1 MRLPK
6 IATRTPTARTDRA
19 ERSNQPR
26 AGSRRPVLFSEV
38 GTSGPL
44 VRRAGFVGAGRR
56 RHISCRGA
64 IPGAGRFFL
73 CRSRATIS
81 AKLSPVPDRTI
92 LRRAVFLAGPTSVG
106 KSEVALALAQKHHG
120 EIVCADAFQLYR
132 EFSMLS
138 AQPSVQEQALVP
150 HHLFGTIPCTDTMDA
165 ARFADLA
172 LAAIENIIARGRTP
186 FIVGGSGLYL
196 QALTTG
202 LPPLPAIDP
211 VIRDEVRGMTLD
223 ALLAR
228 LREIDP
234 ASLTAIDTRNPRRVA
249 RRLELSLQ
257 TGQPASAIL
266 TEPPAPEGLRGAVLV
281 RDRDELNT
289 RIAAAVE
296 QRLAR
301 GAIDEVRATRA
312 TASATA
318 RQILGWREITA
329 HLDGVLTLSA
339 CRERLAIATRQYAKR
354 QLTWFR
360 AKSTFA
366 PENLT
371 TVTPDYLDRL
381 ADQWGLS

>member
-1 MRLPK
+1 M
-6 IATRTPTARTDRA
+6 
-19 ERSNQPR
+19 
-26 AGSRRPVLFSEV
+26 
-38 GTSGPL
+38 
-44 VRRAGFVGAGRR
+44 
-56 RHISCRGA
+56 
-64 IPGAGRFFL
+64 
-73 CRSRATIS
+73 
-81 AKLSPVPDRTI
+81 PDRSI

-106 KSEVALALAQKHHG
+106 KSEVTLVLAPKFRG

-132 EFSMLS
+132 EFPVLS
-138 AQPSVQEQALVP
+138 AQPSAAQCAAVP

-196 QALTTG
+196 RALITG

-211 VIRDEVRGMTLD
+211 AIRAEVRGMTLD
-223 ALLAR
+223 AMVAR
-228 LREIDP
+228 LRELDPDSLAAIDP
-234 ASLTAIDTRNPRRVA
+234 RNPRRVA
-249 RRLELSLQ
+249 RRLELSRQ

-266 TEPPAPEGLRGAVLV
+266 TEPPAPEGLRGVLLV
-281 RDRDELNT
+281 RDRDDLNT
-289 RIAAAVE
+289 RIDAAVE

-301 GAIDEVRATRA
+301 GAIDEVRATRS

-339 CRERLAIATRQYAKR
+339 CRERLTLATRQYAKR

-360 AKSTFA
+360 AKSTF
-366 PENLT
+366 PLENLT